1 MTYLDWYSS
10 CKPNWKNLSLED
22 KIKFSTNAC
31 KCDFV
36 SMNDL
41 RHKINTQHEINKMLG
56 VKRVIFNDPATIVFW
71 KDGTKTVVKC
81 SENEKFNP
89 YVGFCAAV
97 TKKVYGNNSR
107 IQKYVKQGFIQ
118 PKTEEEP
125 VKEEP
130 AKPAK
135 KKERKKA
142 KNG

>member
-1 MTYLDWYSS
+1 MSHIDWYTNFNLYGK
-10 CKPNWKNLSLED
+10 KPDIYDL
-22 KIKFSTNAC
+22 KFSRTSSD
-31 KCDFV
+31 KSDFV

-41 RHKINTQHEINKMLG
+41 RHKINVQHEINKMLG

-71 KDGTKTVVKC
+71 KDGTKTIVKC

-118 PKTEEEP
+118 PKIEEEP

-135 KKERKKA
+135 KKERKKT